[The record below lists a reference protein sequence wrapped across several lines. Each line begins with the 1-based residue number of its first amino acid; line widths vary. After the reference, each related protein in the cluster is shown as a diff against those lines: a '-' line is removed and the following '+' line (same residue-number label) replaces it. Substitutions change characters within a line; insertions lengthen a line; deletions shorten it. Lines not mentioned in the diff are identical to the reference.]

1 MISTSIYWFITHLLY
16 RGIRYQ
22 KKREMIEKVGH
33 LGWELERKKGRAGD
47 CAIVRLSGAMCE
59 RDIRSLHFAEI
70 LTSGG
75 P

>member
-1 MISTSIYWFITHLLY
+1 
-16 RGIRYQ
+16 
-22 KKREMIEKVGH
+22 MIEKVGH
-33 LGWELERKKGRAGD
+33 LGWELERKTGRAGD
-47 CAIVRLSGAMCE
+47 CAFVRLSGAMCE